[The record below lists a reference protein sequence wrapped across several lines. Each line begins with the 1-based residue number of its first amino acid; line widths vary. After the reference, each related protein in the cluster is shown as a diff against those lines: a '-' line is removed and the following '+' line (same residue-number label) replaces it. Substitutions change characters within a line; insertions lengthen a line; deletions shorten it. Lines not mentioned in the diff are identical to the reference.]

1 MTGITNINKAAQGLD
16 PVVLAQLAALRQE
29 PRVKDAV
36 AYLDR
41 FTTLADNVHKLQDLL
56 DQMDKAG
63 DLEIYEESCKARRQ
77 VLDLCR
83 KVCYVSHNSPELSF
97 AVCKAYELRSIIKD
111 EAPLALSDYPLVTA
125 KMYTPILSW
134 LGLIT
139 FAPASAEKAFTE
151 SSSLLTNSKATL
163 LTDGSDLVAQL
174 TDTVKQY
181 KASKNADRAIN
192 ELRALANQVYK
203 VLGVL
208 QYIDVRLSILM
219 NINDALIAGT
229 VNKIVTGNP
238 NVSMFIS
245 PALDSVLKEF
255 HGLLL
260 DPPVDPLFL
269 ERGVYSSNVSE
280 RDLEYYYSSALQI
293 AMDLFEEVD
302 LKGALVHI
310 SDKYFTLQYNPN
322 LIKDV
327 VSKYW
332 KLFLKSLKA
341 SYDPNGFLPKKFRR
355 HSYKS
360 TYVTHAA
367 HLGKSDV
374 GILGTDV
381 VATDVSVLHVI
392 PTCFPELINVQ
403 GLAKSRGHLTT
414 ADSYILDPITGE
426 YVESK
431 VCNYLCSEEQLNKY
445 KSSELLSA
453 AFKVVFSLNTS
464 TSSECLRY
472 FDSVGRVYNKV
483 CHDFYSPQ
491 SNKVFRDLVR
501 PVHDVQHSD
510 EGVDFNSE
518 FDSDGKLVWVSWDPN
533 MSAEEY
539 LDKCFGSNSYQIFAE
554 FATKLGLKVRGTS
567 TITDVME
574 KVQTFFDKALGGLSL
589 ADKATYTKD
598 VASKL
603 WVFLEDSHTR
613 YEKEPEVYSG
623 AIKFLKAMFSELPQ
637 NRCSFTVAYDATS
650 SVTQIISIFLGDESL
665 MEGSNVIS
673 NGSSNVEDI
682 YIRIT
687 EEFLTAYPELLGEEY
702 LQLPDQE
709 KADYLPKFLTEN
721 RPIVKKGY
729 MTFIYGSPVR
739 FLEAYG
745 EEGVKKFYEF
755 LDKNYPNFS
764 RFVKT
769 FDNLWYNNSNYT
781 FNFRTRSAGRKEE
794 YKAVMPDGFNFIY
807 VPTKSVD
814 IYCPPYELKLKIST
828 SQVGYDLLNKH
839 ITYSDKKVRKSS
851 DRSFSPN
858 MVHAIDALICRETIL
873 MCERLPQIYHLIFE
887 GVYMCVNKVFGS
899 CALDWFEQIF
909 RNAPS
914 GLIKGISSNLISK
927 EEARKLYYSVVG
939 NNKVYAMLKYIVAHK
954 DDLMTAMHYSRF
966 VSALWLLPFAGVA
979 LLKLG
984 SIFGRSNEVNPLYAS
999 LANIAEEFL
1008 NNMIVGIQNT
1018 YNQAAGS
1025 TETFMYMYNQF
1036 VGTLDNLPKEPFSV
1050 TTIHDSFHVRPVHS
1064 EELFKVVRLQYAKY
1078 AESDLFEYLLGSF
1091 FGNDFVTN
1099 EGLNFVTHKDKVDI
1113 SAKVFNS
1120 KFLVTF

>member
-1 MTGITNINKAAQGLD
+1 MASFSNLTKAVKRVD
-16 PVVLAQLAALRQE
+16 PLFALLCSLRAEPYVVRASATYLG
-29 PRVKDAV
+29 KFS
-36 AYLDR
+36 AY
-41 FTTLADNVHKLQDLL
+41 ADNVRNMYDLL
-56 DQMDKAG
+56 DQLNNSDPEVYTASQATRNLVNKLRDKLCFVS
-63 DLEIYEESCKARRQ
+63 DINSETSSKAAR
-77 VLDLCR
+77 L
-83 KVCYVSHNSPELSF
+83 
-97 AVCKAYELRSIIKD
+97 AYELSAIIQDKAPVQLMPYFLLTCRSNT
-111 EAPLALSDYPLVTA
+111 AYLSDMVSMCMVPEAVER
-125 KMYTPILSW
+125 M
-134 LGLIT
+134 
-139 FAPASAEKAFTE
+139 FTT
-151 SSSLLTNSKATL
+151 TNDYR
-163 LTDGSDLVAQL
+163 LTDGSDLVTRL
-174 TDTVKQY
+174 TDIVNQY
-181 KASKNADRAIN
+181 AGSKNVQRAVDGLVVFTN
-192 ELRALANQVYK
+192 LLQK
-203 VLGVL
+203 VLSAL
-208 QYIDVRLSILM
+208 EEIDTRLSVLRPF
-219 NINDALIAGT
+219 NDSLVSGSLYKSA
-229 VNKIVTGNP
+229 TG
-238 NVSMFIS
+238 VEDMSIYIS
-245 PALDSVLKEF
+245 PVLNTVIEKYPSSTT
-255 HGLLL
+255 
-260 DPPVDPLFL
+260 DALFL
-269 ERGVYSSNVSE
+269 ERGVYSS
-280 RDLEYYYSSALQI
+280 DLSKQ
-293 AMDLFEEVD
+293 D
-302 LKGALVHI
+302 LKRMYGSAFDKLKSLLNEVGLASSLVQN
-310 SDKYFTLQYNPN
+310 SEKYFTLQYNPY
-322 LIKDV
+322 LLKSV
-327 VSKYW
+327 APKYG

-341 SYDPNGFLPKKFRR
+341 SYDPNGFLPKALRKK
-355 HSYKS
+355 SYKS
-360 TYVTHAA
+360 TYVTHAS

-381 VATDVSVLHVI
+381 VATDVAALHVI
-392 PTCFPELINVQ
+392 PSSFPDLLNTR
-403 GLAKSRGHLTT
+403 GLAISRGHLTI
-414 ADSYILDPITGE
+414 AESFALDPVTNKYTKSE
-426 YVESK
+426 
-431 VCNYLCSEEQLNKY
+431 VCNYICSEEQLNKY
-445 KSSELLSA
+445 KSSEVLGASFEIVYA
-453 AFKVVFSLNTS
+453 LNTS
-464 TSSECLRY
+464 ATSETLRY

-554 FATKLGLKVRGTS
+554 FATKLGLKVKGTS

-702 LQLPDQE
+702 LQLPDQDKLAYLA
-709 KADYLPKFLTEN
+709 KALMEN

-729 MTFIYGSPVR
+729 MTFTYGSPVR
-739 FLEAYG
+739 FQEKYG
-745 EEGVKKFYEF
+745 KKGVEKFYQF
-755 LDKNYPNFS
+755 LDEKYPNFG
-764 RFVKT
+764 RFIRT
-769 FDNLWYNNSNYT
+769 FDDLWYSNYNYT
-781 FNFRTRSAGRKEE
+781 FNFRTRSYGRREE
-794 YKAVMPDGFNFIY
+794 YKVVMPDGFNFIY
-807 VPTKSVD
+807 VPVKSVD
-814 IYCPPYELKLKIST
+814 FFCPPDEAKLKVST
-828 SQVGYDLLNKH
+828 SQVGYDLLNKNFEY
-839 ITYSDKKVRKSS
+839 TDGKNRKGT

-858 MVHAIDALICRETIL
+858 MVHSIDALICRETIL

-887 GVYMCVNKVFGS
+887 GVYICVKKVFGS
-899 CALDWFEQIF
+899 CALDWFGQLF

-914 GLIKGISSNLISK
+914 GLIKGISSDLISK
-927 EEARKLYYSVVG
+927 DEARKLYYSVVG
-939 NNKVYAMLKYIVAHK
+939 NNKVYTMFKYIVAHK
-954 DDLMTAMHYSRF
+954 DALMTAMQYSRF

-984 SIFGRSNEVNPLYAS
+984 SIFGKSGMVNPLYAS

-1008 NNMIVGIQNT
+1008 NNMVVGIQNT
-1018 YNQAAGS
+1018 YTQVSGS

-1036 VGTLDNLPKEPFSV
+1036 VGTLENLPKEPFSV
-1050 TTIHDSFHVRPVHS
+1050 TTIHDSFHIRPVHS
-1064 EELFKVVRLQYAKY
+1064 KELFKVVRLQYAKY